1 MTTSIALMVMVV
13 FFVAGGLMLRGSKVK
28 RLGRGQKIVL
38 SAVMGILIVFFVW
51 LAIMVFVVGP
61 AMRSM

>member
-13 FFVAGGLMLRGSKVK
+13 FFVAGGVMLRGSKVK
-28 RLGRGQKIVL
+28 RLGRWQKIVL
-38 SAVMGILIVFFVW
+38 SALMGILIVFFVW